1 MGLYNYIFWQNAY
14 EGIWYA
20 IPRDEQQVFFGVN
33 KDNAK
38 NVYKSKKAKYYNLD
52 FAKLLDNNI
61 AKLKVRFP
69 DKFTEEAALNRNLEE
84 ERKTLEQ

>member
-38 NVYKSKKAKYYNLD
+38 NVYKSK
-52 FAKLLDNNI
+52 NI
-61 AKLKVRFP
+61 
-69 DKFTEEAALNRNLEE
+69 N
-84 ERKTLEQ
+84 TLIRIVEDPSIVKK